1 MWYALQKPSVT
12 KNLLKVIKKER
23 NLNIVVKQNLHKLVI
38 LEKNA
43 IALE

>member
-12 KNLLKVIKKER
+12 ENLFKVIKKER

>member
-12 KNLLKVIKKER
+12 KNLFKVIKKER